1 MQCAVLRPEE
11 GRGLSRRL
19 WAGCGKEED
28 EGHHVARDA
37 DHGPDQE
44 SLEEYQFVC
53 SVEHAFF

>member
-1 MQCAVLRPEE
+1 MQCAVLSPEE
-11 GRGLSRRL
+11 CGGLCRRL

-44 SLEEYQFVC
+44 SLEEYQFV
-53 SVEHAFF
+53 